1 MSLQRG
7 PSLSARE
14 IGEIVDR
21 ASHQKNSSKRP
32 KLISP
37 GIKIC
42 KSIAYT

>member
-7 PSLSARE
+7 PSLATRE

-32 KLISP
+32 KPISL

-42 KSIAYT
+42 KLIAHT